1 VLNFLIQ
8 SHQVEG
14 RGKQLEQDGWL
25 VQEEADK
32 LRMEIST
39 LRQEIDGA
47 WNSVMEQKLP
57 HHAQLIRY
65 LLKQINQKIKVTD
78 SLNLLSGLVCNF
90 PRFVMVSY
98 LY

>member
-1 VLNFLIQ
+1 
-8 SHQVEG
+8 VEG
-14 RGKQLEQDGWL
+14 RGKQLEQDGRL

-32 LRMEIST
+32 LSKEIST

-47 WNSVMEQKLP
+47 WNSVLQQKLP
-57 HHAQLIRY
+57 HHAQLIQY

-78 SLNLLSGLVCNF
+78 SLNLLSALVCNF